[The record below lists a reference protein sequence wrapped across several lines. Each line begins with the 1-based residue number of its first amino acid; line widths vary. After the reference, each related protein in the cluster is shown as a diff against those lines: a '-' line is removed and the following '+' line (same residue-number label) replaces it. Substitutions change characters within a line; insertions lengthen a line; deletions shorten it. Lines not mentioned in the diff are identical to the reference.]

1 MSRPEARPSLQAGDA
16 LLILDVQNDFLPGGS
31 LAVDE
36 GDAVLAPLNRMIDAF
51 TARGLPV
58 YATRDWHPPDHMS
71 FKAQGGP
78 WPRHCIAG
86 TAGAAFPAALRL
98 PLVPQVPAVEGQ
110 KIKSD
115 ERRGRLAGELRDA
128 RRGGMQAQLQGV
140 EVEAARGGD
149 DDLAVEHAGLREAL
163 EQRVVQLREVAVEG
177 AQVAALEEDIC
188 TVAEHDRAESVPLG
202 LVEPARAG
210 REAVGEPGEHGL
222 DRRFHLAL
230 DRDRGKVI
238 P

>member
-98 PLVPQVPAVEGQ
+98 PAAITLISKATTPEHEAYSGFNSTELDRLLRAAGV
-110 KIKSD
+110 
-115 ERRGRLAGELRDA
+115 RRLFVGGLTTDYCVLNSVRDA
-128 RRGGMQAQLQGV
+128 LALGY
-140 EVEAARGGD
+140 EVRLLSDAIRAVNVHPGDGARAEADMVARG
-149 DDLAVEHAGLREAL
+149 AQPTTVE
-163 EQRVVQLREVAVEG
+163 
-177 AQVAALEEDIC
+177 
-188 TVAEHDRAESVPLG
+188 ESVS
-202 LVEPARAG
+202 
-210 REAVGEPGEHGL
+210 
-222 DRRFHLAL
+222 
-230 DRDRGKVI
+230 
-238 P
+238 